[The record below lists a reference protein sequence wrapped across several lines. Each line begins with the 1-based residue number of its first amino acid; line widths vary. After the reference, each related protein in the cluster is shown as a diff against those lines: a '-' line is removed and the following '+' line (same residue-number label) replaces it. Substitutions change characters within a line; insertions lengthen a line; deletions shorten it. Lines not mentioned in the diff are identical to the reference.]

1 MANTIAG
8 VNLAEIAQ
16 ESLPGLSTV
25 FAPLNAVSTD
35 FSSDAAAAGES
46 VTTRIPTKPSAQDLS
61 SGYTGQDV
69 TLTAKT
75 ITLNKFFGFTYGFTD
90 AERSKSAVNLGEI
103 FLEPAMSALGD
114 KVFGDLWDLVVN
126 SNFGTS
132 STITAANFD
141 RDDVADLRATLNDTL
156 KAPAQGRALICDSQ
170 HYAAL
175 VKTLNAA
182 EIPGMTA
189 EKQEGVVPR
198 VSGFDV
204 YETNIA
210 DDNGENCAAFAMH
223 RSALLFAGRA
233 VDATGAAE
241 AGVEV
246 ENVVI
251 PGLGLPVQYR
261 RWYAPNDGKLY
272 YSVGLLYGVAAGAD
286 YGVRVVTA

>member
-1 MANTIAG
+1 
-8 VNLAEIAQ
+8 
-16 ESLPGLSTV
+16 
-25 FAPLNAVSTD
+25 
-35 FSSDAAAAGES
+35 
-46 VTTRIPTKPSAQDLS
+46 
-61 SGYTGQDV
+61 
-69 TLTAKT
+69 
-75 ITLNKFFGFTYGFTD
+75 
-90 AERSKSAVNLGEI
+90 
-103 FLEPAMSALGD
+103 MSALGD

-126 SNFGTS
+126 SNFDDST
-132 STITAANFD
+132 TITAANFD
-141 RDDVADLRATLNDTL
+141 RDDVADLRATLNDTK

-210 DDNGENCAAFAMH
+210 DANSENCAAFAMH
-223 RSALLFAGRA
+223 RSSLLFAGRA

-246 ENVVI
+246 EDFGAAVSLVVESVACVAE
-251 PGLGLPVQYR
+251 LPAKSLTSAVME
-261 RWYAPNDGKLY
+261 
-272 YSVGLLYGVAAGAD
+272 SVPSS
-286 YGVRVVTA
+286 REERSRPVTE